1 METAELIRIV
11 TDPDEVT
18 KALPP
23 HEREAYEDAQRS
35 VVEARFRAEAHEEH
49 IRLL

>member
-1 METAELIRIV
+1 METSELIRIV
-11 TDPDEVT
+11 TDPDEVA
-18 KALPP
+18 KALSA

-35 VVEARFRAEAHEEH
+35 VVEARFQAEAHEEH